1 MKTVEL
7 TQQEAKL
14 VKLICR
20 QLTSKE
26 IAKKMDLS
34 HRTVEDYRRKIIK
47 KIRAKNTVGIVI
59 YAVKNG
65 MRKI

>member
-7 TQQEAKL
+7 IQQETKL
-14 VKLICR
+14 VKLICK
-20 QLTSKE
+20 QFTSKE
-26 IAKKMDLS
+26 IAKKMDLG

-47 KIRAKNTVGIVI
+47 KIRAKNTAGIVI

-65 MRKI
+65 MYKI